1 VIAKEAKDKED
12 VSFCPLAMPMV
23 AGPGGLA
30 IVLSVSTTT
39 DLHLMDY
46 VALSAAIAACCFTVW
61 ICFRYCPVSSCFVL

>member
-12 VSFCPLAMPMV
+12 ISFCPLAMPMV
-23 AGPGGLA
+23 AGSGGLV

-46 VALSAAIAACCFTVW
+46 VALSAAIAAWCFTVW
-61 ICFRYCPVSSCFVL
+61 ICFRYYPGSSCFVL